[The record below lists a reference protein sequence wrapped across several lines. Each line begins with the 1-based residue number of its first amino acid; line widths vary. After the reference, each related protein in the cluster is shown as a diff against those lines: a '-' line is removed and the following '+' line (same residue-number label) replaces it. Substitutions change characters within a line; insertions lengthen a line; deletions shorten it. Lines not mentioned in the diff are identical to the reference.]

1 MTHKIN
7 TSQLGPIAKR
17 SLLGV
22 AIASALHAPISL
34 AQEATTAT
42 DKEVEVIEVKGFTS
56 SLKASML
63 DKKASD
69 VVYDG
74 ITAEDLGK
82 FPDQNV
88 AESLQRITGVAIDR
102 SGGEGQF
109 ITVRGFGPDFN
120 TVLVN
125 GRQIATEN
133 QGRAFS
139 FDTLPAE
146 LISGG
151 IKTLAS
157 LSTRQSFG
165 KTDAQPSFVVI

>member
-133 QGRAFS
+133 
-139 FDTLPAE
+139 
-146 LISGG
+146 
-151 IKTLAS
+151 
-157 LSTRQSFG
+157 
-165 KTDAQPSFVVI
+165 

>member
-63 DKKASD
+63 DKKAS
-69 VVYDG
+69 
-74 ITAEDLGK
+74 
-82 FPDQNV
+82 
-88 AESLQRITGVAIDR
+88 
-102 SGGEGQF
+102 
-109 ITVRGFGPDFN
+109 
-120 TVLVN
+120 
-125 GRQIATEN
+125 
-133 QGRAFS
+133 
-139 FDTLPAE
+139 
-146 LISGG
+146 
-151 IKTLAS
+151 
-157 LSTRQSFG
+157 
-165 KTDAQPSFVVI
+165 